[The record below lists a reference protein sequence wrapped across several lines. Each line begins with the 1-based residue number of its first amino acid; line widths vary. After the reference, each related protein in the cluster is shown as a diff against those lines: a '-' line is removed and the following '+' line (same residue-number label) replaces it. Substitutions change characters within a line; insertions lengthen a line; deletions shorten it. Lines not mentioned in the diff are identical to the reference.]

1 MAPQTSNAV
10 YLGPA
15 HWSQEEAAAEAQHR
29 SLGEPIWLGRRG
41 YSVGWIAQRA
51 GGPAP
56 ATPRA
61 LWQAGDG
68 VFLPRLVAVGL
79 EAHADQ
85 LSAAQIL
92 MSRVLDGES
101 AADLITEAPYAAR
114 LAPQFDLLAATSDEG
129 DPQEIE
135 TLEFDGLENGEVV
148 AENLWVKLS
157 WLSFDEEDA
166 SLRLRFSFGIAGYE
180 DVASDYLRQQ
190 FAAQLTDAI
199 FPESSIISSDPEVE
213 RTLCETLAIK
223 APAYVERIIYFNA
236 PNGGAQFHQDVERG
250 HLGVI
255 FAQAYGRTGWFALPK
270 QTLVDEIR
278 RFLARADA
286 VALLKGG
293 GVKPKALKTLQTKAA
308 EAEIL
313 SAYMDDH
320 DNDPL
325 EALLNRVPEFSRQL
339 VEAGYAYILQPG
351 DVILLPQQDIEHCC
365 WHSVFCLDDFAGE
378 ALSFAVRERP

>member
-1 MAPQTSNAV
+1 MTPQTSNAV
-10 YLGPA
+10 YLGPPD
-15 HWSQEEAAAEAQHR
+15 WSQEEAAAEAQR
-29 SLGEPIWLGRRG
+29 RGLGEPMWLGRRG
-41 YSVGWIAQRA
+41 YSVGWIAQRTA
-51 GGPAP
+51 QSAP
-56 ATPRA
+56 LTARA

-68 VFLPRLVAVGL
+68 VFLPQLVAAGL
-79 EAHADQ
+79 ASHADQ
-85 LSAAQIL
+85 ISAAQTL
-92 MSRVLDGES
+92 MQRVLEGES
-101 AADLITEAPYAAR
+101 AADLIGEAPYAAR
-114 LAPQFDLLAATSDEG
+114 LEQQFELLAATCDEG

-135 TLEFDGLENGEVV
+135 TLEFDGLDNGEVA

-166 SLRLRFSFGIAGYE
+166 SLRFRFSFGMVGYE
-180 DVASDYLRQQ
+180 DVAADYLRQQ

-199 FPESSIISSDPEVE
+199 FPESSIISSDAEVE

-223 APAYVERIIYFNA
+223 ALAYVERIIYFNA

-270 QTLVDEIR
+270 QTLVAEIQ
-278 RFLARADA
+278 RFLARPDIRPLTAAAGIKPSDLKI
-286 VALLKGG
+286 LL
-293 GVKPKALKTLQTKAA
+293 TKAA
-308 EAEIL
+308 NPASL
-313 SAYMDDH
+313 SAYLDDPK
-320 DNDPL
+320 NDPL
-325 EALLNRVPEFSRQL
+325 EGVLNRVPEFSRQL